1 MYKINLYT
9 FYKKIN
15 TKLYLFHTILHT
27 TNNFI
32 ELSSFIHRELI
43 YATKRQKFI
52 DRNTFKLHNRFI
64 YLVNLNI
71 FSFPQSSHLYID
83 APHINIKRYT
93 QNLPRNIQKKKKAYH
108 KKILLKATP

>member
-43 YATKRQKFI
+43 LNEATK
-52 DRNTFKLHNRFI
+52 I
-64 YLVNLNI
+64 Y
-71 FSFPQSSHLYID
+71 
-83 APHINIKRYT
+83 R
-93 QNLPRNIQKKKKAYH
+93 
-108 KKILLKATP
+108 